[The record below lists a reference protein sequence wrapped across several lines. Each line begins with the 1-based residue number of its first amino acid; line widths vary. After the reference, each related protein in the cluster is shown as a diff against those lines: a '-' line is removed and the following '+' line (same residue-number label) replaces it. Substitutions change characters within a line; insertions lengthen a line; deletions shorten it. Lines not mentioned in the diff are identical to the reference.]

1 MSDILP
7 LGKVEPNMKKTNGR
21 TLWKSYGISLFY
33 VVFLRFNGRSALTVA
48 PL

>member
-1 MSDILP
+1 MGGP
-7 LGKVEPNMKKTNGR
+7 CGAM
-21 TLWKSYGISLFY
+21 LWSYGISLFY